1 MNFQNLSKIENYQD
15 YLDMAFKSGKL
26 RLRKLLADKPKLKK
40 DKDAKK
46 KHTQYMEVE
55 QIRDVQV
62 SLCTH
67 LRAIHEKFPSLDSLP
82 PFYNQLAHVT
92 IRYQTTKQALGSIHW
107 AEKQCKDIAHLTITA
122 IKKSQS
128 IEEIKKRK
136 AAFYGR
142 ISSVM
147 KQMQKHLAVIDET
160 RRIMKTWP
168 DIKTD
173 IRTIAITGYP
183 NVGKSSI
190 LKALTSA
197 HPEIKAYAFTTK
209 KLNIGYCEREPR
221 VYQLIDTPGAFDREI
236 TEMNTIE
243 KQAMLVV
250 KLLAEK
256 VIYVFDPSE
265 SCGYEVELQLNLL
278 KRIEKRFNKP
288 IIVVANKMDLDTTKF
303 GLIQKQYP
311 HIIEISAKENS
322 GVDKLKKAL

>member
-1 MNFQNLSKIENYQD
+1 MNFQNLSKIENYQA

-26 RLRKLLADKPKLKK
+26 RLTKLLADKPKLKK

-46 KHTQYMEVE
+46 KHTQYMEIE

-62 SLCTH
+62 ALCTH

-107 AEKQCKDIAHLTITA
+107 AEKQCKDIAHLTVTA
-122 IKKSQS
+122 IKKSRS

-160 RRIMKTWP
+160 RQIMKTWP

-173 IRTIAITGYP
+173 IRTIAIVGYP

-209 KLNIGYCEREPR
+209 KLNIGYCEREPYM
-221 VYQLIDTPGAFDREI
+221 YQLIDTPGTFDREI
-236 TEMNTIE
+236 GEMNNIE

-256 VIYVFDPSE
+256 IIYVFDTSE

-288 IIVVANKMDLDTTKF
+288 IIVIVNKIDLDTAKL
-303 GLIQKQYP
+303 GMIKQHYP
-311 HIIEISAKENS
+311 HVIEVSVKENV
-322 GVDKLKKAL
+322 GIDKLKKAL

>member
-1 MNFQNLSKIENYQD
+1 MNFQNLSKIENYQR

-26 RLRKLLADKPKLKK
+26 RLRKLLVDKPKLKK

-46 KHTQYMEVE
+46 KHTQYMEIE
-55 QIRDVQV
+55 QIRDVQGA
-62 SLCTH
+62 LCTH
-67 LRAIHEKFPSLDSLP
+67 LRTIHENFPSLDSLP

-92 IRYQTTKQALGSIHW
+92 IRYETTKQALGSIHW
-107 AEKQCKDIAHLTITA
+107 AEKQCKEIAHLTITA
-122 IKKSQS
+122 IKKSHT
-128 IEEIKKRK
+128 IEEVQKRK
-136 AAFYGR
+136 GAFYGR

-160 RRIMKTWP
+160 RQIMKTWP

-173 IRTIAITGYP
+173 LRTIAITGYP

-197 HPEIKAYAFTTK
+197 QPEIKAYAFTTK
-209 KLNIGYCEREPR
+209 KLNVGYCEREPR
-221 VYQLIDTPGAFDREI
+221 TYQLIDTPGTFDREI
-236 TEMNTIE
+236 TEMNNVE
-243 KQAMLVV
+243 KQAMLVL

-278 KRIEKRFNKP
+278 KKIETRFDKP
-288 IIVVANKMDLDTTKF
+288 IIIVANKVDLDTTKF
-303 GLIQKQYP
+303 GLIKRQYP
-311 HIIEISAKENS
+311 DIIEVSVKENV
-322 GVDKLKKAL
+322 GVDKIKKAL